1 MQTSKKTVQQIDTN
15 KINTRQNKKVVE
27 YMEENNNSFLSISQ
41 VIKQLDNEYTDTEET
56 TENIYNSNFIFEY

>member
-1 MQTSKKTVQQIDTN
+1 MDN
-15 KINTRQNKKVVE
+15 DYN
-27 YMEENNNSFLSISQ
+27 FLSINQ